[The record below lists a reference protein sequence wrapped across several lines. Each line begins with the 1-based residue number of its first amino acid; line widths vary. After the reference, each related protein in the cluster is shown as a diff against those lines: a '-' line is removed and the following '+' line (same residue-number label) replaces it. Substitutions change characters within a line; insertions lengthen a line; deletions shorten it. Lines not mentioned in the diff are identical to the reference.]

1 MTPRRKDA
9 LKLLAIATP
18 MLAYGALTF
27 EIGGAASTAEAITK
41 SIVTTLG
48 LFGTV
53 AGLLMFFTK
62 TSLGLVDSKEPKP
75 IIKEEKE
82 MSEIKKEKPEPI
94 DLGRTTR
101 KSYIL
106 NKEPIVEEATTE
118 QEGKEIYSEA
128 VTSEQNYTFDKP
140 VQVSESIG
148 LMKREKE
155 LQKKCN
161 ELTSLLEE
169 ADIELRKTQE
179 KLNHKGWINTEKGW
193 VID

>member
-75 IIKEEKE
+75 IIKKEKE
-82 MSEIKKEKPEPI
+82 MSKKDGITKEKPVK
-94 DLGRTTR
+94 
-101 KSYIL
+101 KS
-106 NKEPIVEEATTE
+106 
-118 QEGKEIYSEA
+118 G
-128 VTSEQNYTFDKP
+128 
-140 VQVSESIG
+140 SESIG
-148 LMKREKE
+148 LMQREKE
-155 LQKKCN
+155 LVKRAD
-161 ELTSLLEE
+161 ELNTLISEVETELNKVRENLE
-169 ADIELRKTQE
+169 T
-179 KLNHKGWINTEKGW
+179 KGWVNSADGW